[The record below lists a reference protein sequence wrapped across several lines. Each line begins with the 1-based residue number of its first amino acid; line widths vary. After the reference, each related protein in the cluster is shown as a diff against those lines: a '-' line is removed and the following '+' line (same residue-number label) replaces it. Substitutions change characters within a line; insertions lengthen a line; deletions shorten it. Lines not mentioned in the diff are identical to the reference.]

1 MKINK
6 ISALNFNN
14 NSTHFTIKKIYQ
26 VWKGRNY
33 FLFKG
38 NVFVGI
44 QFYYGLLTNLYI
56 HIYTWI
62 YIIYII
68 MVYNYLCYIEIRLFN
83 KNNFI
88 YY

>member
-6 ISALNFNN
+6 ISALNFNK

-62 YIIYII
+62 YIIYVV
-68 MVYNYLCYIEIRLFN
+68 MVYNYLF
-83 KNNFI
+83 
-88 YY
+88 